1 MTAKRIFL
9 SHWKVVAIPQYR
21 AIHYWIERRKGKP
34 SYCELCK
41 SKDKKVYHWANKS
54 GKYLKDLSEMK
65 LLAVRDPFP
74 SSQTI
79 AEALDL
85 PEAYIELIHYI
96 LCSAD
101 LCEYG
106 TSPRSCWPEDDKKF
120 QEFITSCELYYK
132 RVWESDGK

>member
-54 GKYLKDLSEMK
+54 GKYLKDLSDWRRLCPSCHFREKHPGKCGNGHK
-65 LLAVRDPFP
+65 LTIKNTYVRPTGF
-74 SSQTI
+74 
-79 AEALDL
+79 
-85 PEAYIELIHYI
+85 
-96 LCSAD
+96 
-101 LCEYG
+101 
-106 TSPRSCWPEDDKKF
+106 
-120 QEFITSCELYYK
+120 